1 MAIHLSQAVQ
11 AHVSEHGNIHSG
23 SFPPIS
29 IIHQKHKQRN
39 KQTNKQTTKKP
50 QNPSRNRQANLIEA
64 IPLSTFPLQS

>member
-39 KQTNKQTTKKP
+39 KQTNKQQKTPKTHQETDRP
-50 QNPSRNRQANLIEA
+50 I
-64 IPLSTFPLQS
+64 